1 VNKLVYLKV
10 VVLVLAL
17 CGVVYVITHM
27 SPTKVAAGMEQVGLN
42 PAPVGAPPSA
52 PAAATA
58 VETAGGVAG
67 PTASVNICPTRVHA
81 IVWPD
86 GRKLQEAS
94 GGMKAR
100 WQSYNLT
107 PEDVGSMDI
116 EKWLSL
122 HCQVSVTDHAA
133 SASMKPYVTFE
144 YIDGKKEALDRSDDG
159 VYRFAGK
166 TFVSPDLDQ
175 AFADLIKVANLEP
188 RGP

>member
-1 VNKLVYLKV
+1 MNKLVYLKV

-17 CGVVYVITHM
+17 CGVVYVITQM
-27 SPTKVAAGMEQVGLN
+27 SPAKMAAGMEQVGLA
-42 PAPVGAPPSA
+42 PASPVGAPPSA
-52 PAAATA
+52 PVASVASAAGTAGAAT
-58 VETAGGVAG
+58 
-67 PTASVNICPTRVHA
+67 SVNLCRTRVHA

-86 GRKLQEAS
+86 GRKLQEVTS
-94 GGMKAR
+94 GMKAR
-100 WQSYNLT
+100 WQAYNLT

-122 HCQVSVTDHAA
+122 HCEVAVSDHAA
-133 SASMKPYVTFE
+133 SASSKPYVTIE
-144 YIDGKKEALDRSDDG
+144 YIDGSKEALDRSDDG

-166 TFVSPDLDQ
+166 TFVSPALDQ